1 MGISESEKVILDWLA
16 QQYDAMVA
24 LLAETVSIDSGS
36 YNKKGVDAVG
46 RLFRDHLSK
55 AGIAC
60 EVIPRADHLPFAL
73 DGGTH
78 AFIRDAQGDDA
89 FPGRR
94 GLPRIL
100 HLPARESMPAEAGTR
115 LVARNFRIVI
125 EEESTCLHRIRGKHF
140 AP

>member
-89 FPGRR
+89 FPTAGDC
-94 GLPRIL
+94 
-100 HLPARESMPAEAGTR
+100 RES
-115 LVARNFRIVI
+115 FI
-125 EEESTCLHRIRGKHF
+125 CLLGSPCRPKRALASWRGIF
-140 AP
+140 ELS